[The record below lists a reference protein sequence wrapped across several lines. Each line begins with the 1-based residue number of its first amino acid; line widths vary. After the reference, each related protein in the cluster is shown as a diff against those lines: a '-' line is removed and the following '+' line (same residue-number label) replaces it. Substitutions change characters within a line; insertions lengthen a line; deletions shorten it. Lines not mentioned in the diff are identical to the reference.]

1 MKCKRCGAELPDWYG
16 MYIMLCTP
24 CLRDLNKVSTAWTIV
39 EHGDKYA
46 EWLDELNPEH
56 NE

>member
-1 MKCKRCGAELPDWYG
+1 MKCKRCGTELPDWMG
-16 MYIMLCTP
+16 MYVMLCTP
-24 CLRDLNKVSTAWTIV
+24 CLRDLNRVSTVWIR
-39 EHGDKYA
+39 EEFDEKYA